1 MYVLVYLWNY
11 TCILISMCIYTL
23 LYFTFIVIC
32 TPYIPSTGGKN
43 VQSAVLRRQEL
54 AAKCGVTEREVEAL
68 VIEFNSMRKLMRQA
82 FKVSLI
88 LIV

>member
-1 MYVLVYLWNY
+1 MFDFL
-11 TCILISMCIYTL
+11 CIPYTL
-23 LYFTFIVIC
+23 Y
-32 TPYIPSTGGKN
+32 TGGKN

-82 FKVSLI
+82 FKVKLFSPLHAT
-88 LIV
+88 

>member
-1 MYVLVYLWNY
+1 MRY
-11 TCILISMCIYTL
+11 ILY
-23 LYFTFIVIC
+23 
-32 TPYIPSTGGKN
+32 TGGKN

-82 FKVSLI
+82 FKVSL
-88 LIV
+88 LIIISLCISISISYLYMCVYTRAGC